1 MDNDRT
7 TQILHNILDCLKKQE
22 AMKNLSREE
31 NVFNRRRNSFS
42 QICAMYAVIAVF
54 IATLGAS
61 FLTYMHD
68 TFEDRPE
75 GTPPKGTDD
84 VVFIFLLFSILLSI
98 SSAIALG
105 FGASPTLLLSIPTKN
120 PIQELA
126 ILLIGAGVPRSIAY
140 RLQRFAP
147 GARESQSR
155 VAQRELLSPKTATFN
170 GSGQLRRRTW
180 LTVKAKLMAVTCL
193 NSMPKSKRLFST
205 ESQFIVGMLLV
216 AVFCI
221 FLSLASLATAVIT
234 FSWAE
239 LNKSVAIFV
248 TATLVFPF
256 AVVSTVALIYRCTL
270 FRFTHER
277 KSFQET
283 GNQGGIPQA
292 LDLMRGENHV

>member
-1 MDNDRT
+1 MDNDKT
-7 TQILHNILDCLKKQE
+7 TEILQNILDCLKKQE
-22 AMKNLSREE
+22 AMKDLSREDH
-31 NVFNRRRNSFS
+31 VFNRRRDSFS

-54 IATLGAS
+54 IATLGVG

-68 TFEDRPE
+68 TFENRPE

-105 FGASPTLLLSIPTKN
+105 FGASPTLLLSLPTKN
-120 PIQELA
+120 PIHELA

-147 GARESQSR
+147 GARESQHR
-155 VAQRELLSPKTATFN
+155 VAQCELLSPKTATFN
-170 GSGQLRRRTW
+170 GAGQLRKRTW
-180 LTVKAKLMAVTCL
+180 LTVKAKLMAVTCW
-193 NSMPKSKRLFST
+193 NSMLKSKRLFST
-205 ESQFIVGMLLV
+205 ESQFVVGMLLV

-221 FLSLASLATAVIT
+221 SLSLASLATAVVT

-248 TATLVFPF
+248 TASLILPF
-256 AVVSTVALIYRCTL
+256 AVVGTVAFIYRCTL
-270 FRFTHER
+270 SRAARER
-277 KSFQET
+277 KSFQKTE
-283 GNQGGIPQA
+283 NQRDITIG
-292 LDLMRGENHV
+292 LMPGENHV

>member
-1 MDNDRT
+1 MDNDKT
-7 TQILHNILDCLKKQE
+7 TEILQHILDCLKKQE
-22 AMKNLSREE
+22 AMKDLSREDH
-31 NVFNRRRNSFS
+31 VFNRRRDSFS

-54 IATLGAS
+54 IATLGVG

-120 PIQELA
+120 PIQELV
-126 ILLIGAGVPRSIAY
+126 ILLIGAGMPRSIAY

-147 GARESQSR
+147 GARESQPR
-155 VAQRELLSPKTATFN
+155 VAPRELLSPKTATFN
-170 GSGQLRRRTW
+170 GAGQLRRRTW
-180 LTVKAKLMAVTCL
+180 LTVKAKLMAVACW

-205 ESQFIVGMLLV
+205 ESQFVVGMLLV

-221 FLSLASLATAVIT
+221 SLSLASLATAIIT

-248 TATLVFPF
+248 TASLVLPF
-256 AVVSTVALIYRCTL
+256 AVVGTVAFIYRCTL
-270 FRFTHER
+270 FRSARER
-277 KSFQET
+277 KSFQEIE
-283 GNQGGIPQA
+283 NQKDITIGLIP
-292 LDLMRGENHV
+292 GENHV